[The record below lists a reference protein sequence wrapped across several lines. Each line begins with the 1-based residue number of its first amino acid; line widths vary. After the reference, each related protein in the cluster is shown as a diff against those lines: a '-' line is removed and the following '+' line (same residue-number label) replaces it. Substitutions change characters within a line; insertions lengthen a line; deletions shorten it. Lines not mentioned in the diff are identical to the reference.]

1 MAVLAAEISFP
12 AAPITSH
19 QKRIAKGIEQ
29 LYYTKLFLTSPT
41 YSDGDVWR
49 RWYEM
54 GFHVAIF
61 SPPPGTTES
70 DRIRV
75 RLRAPSR
82 TPVVSVTGANTDA
95 LKDLE
100 SLLEEVDAIR
110 PSLAGKDDA
119 ARAAVL
125 REGELGHLVVQ
136 PLVDVLTRLGLK
148 ESARDA
154 FVAML
159 QRGFDALTSDEIT
172 AIDLSLA

>member
-1 MAVLAAEISFP
+1 MAVLAAEIAFP

-29 LYYTKLFLTSPT
+29 LYYTKLFLTSPS
-41 YSDGDVWR
+41 YSDGEVWR
-49 RWYEM
+49 RWHEM
-54 GFHVAIF
+54 GFHLAIF
-61 SPPPGTTES
+61 SPPPGTAEG

-82 TPVVSVTGANTDA
+82 TPVVSVTGGNADA

-100 SLLEEVDAIR
+100 SLLVVVDAVR
-110 PSLAGKDDA
+110 PSLAGKGEA
-119 ARAAVL
+119 ERAAAL
-125 REGELGHLVVQ
+125 REGELGNLLMQ
-136 PLVDVLTRLGLK
+136 PLAEVLTRLGLK
-148 ESARDA
+148 ASAIDD

-172 AIDLSLA
+172 AIDISIS